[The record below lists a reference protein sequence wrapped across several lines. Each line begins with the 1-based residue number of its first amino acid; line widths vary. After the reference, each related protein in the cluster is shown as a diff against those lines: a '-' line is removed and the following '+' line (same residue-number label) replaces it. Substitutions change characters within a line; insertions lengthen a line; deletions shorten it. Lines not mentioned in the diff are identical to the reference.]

1 MRNKKPEYITDVL
14 RRAIAQRKCNLA
26 EISRQTGVQY
36 MSLLRFARGDQSI
49 MLNSADRI
57 AAFLG
62 VKVIY
67 EDEKGDKA

>member
-1 MRNKKPEYITDVL
+1 MKKQKPEYITDVL
-14 RRAIAQRKCNLA
+14 RRAIARKKYTIA

-49 MLNSADRI
+49 VLNSADRV

-62 VKVIY
+62 VKVTQ
-67 EDEKGDKA
+67 EDEEDRKT